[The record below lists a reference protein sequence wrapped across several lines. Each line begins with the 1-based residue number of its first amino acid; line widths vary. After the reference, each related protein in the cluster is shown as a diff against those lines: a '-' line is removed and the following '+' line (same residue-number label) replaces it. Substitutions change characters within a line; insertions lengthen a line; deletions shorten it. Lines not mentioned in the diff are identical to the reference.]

1 MFVSDALVFLELQK
15 TGCTH
20 IAKLMAQVVP
30 GKQIGKHNRLPQDL
44 RDSQRQIVGSIRNPW
59 DWYISLWAYGCGGK
73 GELYHNVAVH
83 WPVIVWLLR
92 DPGYTIRTLPYQF
105 KKPARRWRRT
115 YQSSDQPQLFREWL
129 HLMLDP
135 KRKYDLLERYAD
147 TPISSYAGLLTYRY
161 IFLFSRNARDLFTKP
176 EAVQSLADLRA
187 FDRQNNQLDHVIR
200 NESLEDDLIQVLTA
214 CGAQLTEAQIQT
226 IRQSGRTNASS
237 RKRTLDYYYDQETLE
252 LVRSREQFIID
263 KYRYAT
269 PMLSS

>member
-20 IAKLMAQVVP
+20 IAKLMSQVIP
-30 GKQIGKHNRLPQDL
+30 GKQIGKHNRPTKDL
-44 RDSQRQIVGSIRNPW
+44 LNSQCPMVGSIRNPW
-59 DWYISLWAYGCGGK
+59 DWYISLWAYGCGGN
-73 GELYHNVAVH
+73 GTLYHSVALH
-83 WPVIVWLLR
+83 WPVLVRLLR
-92 DPGYTIRTLPYQF
+92 NPVYTISMLPHEF

-115 YQSSDQPQLFREWL
+115 YQSPDQPQLFREWL

-135 KRKYDLLERYAD
+135 ARKYDLLEGYAD

-161 IFLFSRNARDLFTKP
+161 IFLFSRNAREMFTRP
-176 EAVQSLADLRA
+176 EAVQSLADLQA
-187 FDRQNNQLDHVIR
+187 FDRQNNLLDHVIR
-200 NESLEDDLIQVLTA
+200 NEALEDDLIQTLTA
-214 CGAQLTEAQIQT
+214 CGVQLTDAQIQT

-263 KYRYAT
+263 KHGYTT
-269 PMLSS
+269 PTLSS